1 MSRPVNFSA
10 GPSMIPVEV
19 LESLAADMVNYKGTG
34 LSLVEVSHRGP
45 VYDEVHNQTI
55 SLIKELMGVPE
66 GYSVLLVGGGAT
78 LQFSMLP
85 MNLRPEGVAADYV
98 NTGAWAKKAI
108 AEAKK
113 DGKVNV
119 VWDGSDGQYMSI
131 PDPLSIKPSAGSAYL
146 HITSNETI
154 GGIQWKSFP
163 ETGEVP
169 LVADMSSDIL
179 SRPVDVPR
187 FGVIYAGAQKNLGP
201 SGVTI
206 VIIRDDLL
214 ERSSDQL
221 GSYLNYSVH
230 AGSNSLY
237 NTPPVFPIWAMKLV
251 LEGVKARG
259 GAAAVAQENAK
270 QATELYAA
278 IDGSNGFYRC
288 PVDKNVRSDMNVV
301 WRLANEELEAAFIKQ
316 AAQAGLIG
324 LKGHRS
330 VGGCRASIYNA
341 MTLEGVGRL
350 TSFMSEFAA
359 KNS

>member
-19 LESLAADMVNYKGTG
+19 LTSLGNDMVDYKGTG

-45 VYDEVHNQTI
+45 VYDEVHKETI
-55 SLIKELMGVPE
+55 ALIKELMGVPE
-66 GYSVLLVGGGAT
+66 GYSVLFIGGGAT

-85 MNLRPEGVAADYV
+85 MNLLLPGGSADYTL
-98 NTGAWAKKAI
+98 TGAWAKKAI

-113 DGKVNV
+113 VGNINV
-119 VWDGSDGQYMSI
+119 IYDGSADKFMSL
-131 PDPLSIKPSAGSAYL
+131 PDPSAIKATPGASYL
-146 HITSNETI
+146 HLTSNETI

-163 ETGEVP
+163 DTGDVP

-179 SRPVDVPR
+179 SRPVDVSK

-214 ERSSDQL
+214 ERSSDTL

-230 AGSNSLY
+230 AKANSLY
-237 NTPPVFPIWAMKLV
+237 NTPPVFPIWGIKLV

-259 GAAAVAQENAK
+259 GAAAVARENEA
-270 QATELYAA
+270 QAADLYKS
-278 IDGSNGFYRC
+278 IDDSSGFYRC
-288 PVDKNVRSDMNVV
+288 PVDPEFRSAMNIV
-301 WRLANEELEAAFIKQ
+301 WRLADEDKEALFIKEAA
-316 AAQAGLIG
+316 AAGLIG
-324 LKGHRS
+324 LKGHRD
-330 VGGCRASIYNA
+330 VGGCRASLYNA
-341 MTLEGVGRL
+341 MTAEGVKRL
-350 TSFMSEFAA
+350 TAFMADFAA
-359 KNS
+359 KNG